1 MDLATI
7 KNKILAGI
15 DLLIVQPTMYF
26 VTKIEDEDESNY
38 ELYRV
43 KEYESG
49 RIDLIANKFYG
60 DASKSDLILKF
71 NNISDPFSVVEGEV
85 LKIPDY
91 DIRFKSL
98 ERLSNKEENAVKEQ
112 FVNTKRLSKKDES
125 RIEALKAKYD
135 KDNLLPPNVVPVGK
149 KTYMF
154 KPGGKVSFGAA
165 AQSDPVV
172 DKVMK
177 DKKFSEKT
185 IEEKKQSR
193 R

>member
-60 DASKSDLILKF
+60 DASKSDLILNWF
-71 NNISDPFSVVEGEV
+71 EM
-85 LKIPDY
+85 
-91 DIRFKSL
+91 
-98 ERLSNKEENAVKEQ
+98 
-112 FVNTKRLSKKDES
+112 
-125 RIEALKAKYD
+125 EAEYL
-135 KDNLLPPNVVPVGK
+135 
-149 KTYMF
+149 F
-154 KPGGKVSFGAA
+154 
-165 AQSDPVV
+165 
-172 DKVMK
+172 
-177 DKKFSEKT
+177 
-185 IEEKKQSR
+185 
-193 R
+193 